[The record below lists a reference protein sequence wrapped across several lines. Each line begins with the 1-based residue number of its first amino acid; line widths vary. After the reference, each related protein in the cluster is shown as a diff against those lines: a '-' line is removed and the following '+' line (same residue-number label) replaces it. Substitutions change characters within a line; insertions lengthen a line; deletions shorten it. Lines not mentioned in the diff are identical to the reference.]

1 MQKPLGS
8 CEYFSWT
15 CELSSL
21 ITLCTDVSETQKT
34 VGFNS
39 WILQSLENN
48 DMDVTEEDN
57 ITSDLFQVS
66 MFILGWFL
74 TIV

>member
-1 MQKPLGS
+1 MQKSLGS
-8 CEYFSWT
+8 CEYFLWT

-39 WILQSLENN
+39 WILQSLENS
-48 DMDVTEEDN
+48 DMDVTEEEDN
-57 ITSDLFQVS
+57 ITLVTDL
-66 MFILGWFL
+66 I
-74 TIV
+74 